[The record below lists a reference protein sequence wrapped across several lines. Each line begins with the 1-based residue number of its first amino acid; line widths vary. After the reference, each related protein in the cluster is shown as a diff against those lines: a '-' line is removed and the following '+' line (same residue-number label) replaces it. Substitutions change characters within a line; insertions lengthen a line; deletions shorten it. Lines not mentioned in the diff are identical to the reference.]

1 MNPAEGKKRS
11 LEIITSGKTI
21 AEKILSRAS
30 GCNVRAGDIA
40 ICSPDY
46 TMGTDGSIP
55 MAMEYL
61 RLMHGDGPL
70 PAPYLAERVL
80 FAFDHYGPSSGEAA
94 LALQALA
101 RGYAHAHGIRS
112 FETGE
117 GIGHQRMVESG
128 MVLPGLLVA
137 GADSHASTYGA
148 LNAFGT
154 GIGSSDLAGVMRC
167 GQLWLRVPQTMR
179 VTLQG
184 RLQEHV
190 SAKDLALALARRLGT
205 DGANYLAMEFD
216 GQGVATLDMDDR
228 IVLANMS
235 VEMGAKAGLFPC
247 DAVTETYLDGRSDA
261 AFEAVG
267 ADASAF
273 YKTSITLDM
282 SRVRPQVALPHRVD
296 HVIDLADAPETPIDM
311 VYLGTCTGGR
321 TKDYREA
328 LEVLRAGGGLAPGV
342 SLIVTPA
349 SAAVEAELEATG
361 MLAEFAALGAEM
373 NPPGC
378 GACCGT
384 SGRIPQAGQRIVST
398 ANRNFKGRMGNP
410 EALIYLASPKSCAAA
425 ATRGALVDP
434 GAIGR

>member
-1 MNPAEGKKRS
+1 VNPTGGEKTS
-11 LEIITSGKTI
+11 LEITTRGKTI

-30 GCNVRAGDIA
+30 GCDVRAGDIA
-40 ICSPDY
+40 VCLPDY

-61 RLMHGDGPL
+61 QLIHGDGPL
-70 PAPYLAERVL
+70 PAPYCAKRVV
-80 FAFDHYGPSSGEAA
+80 FAFDHYGPSSGGGA
-94 LALQALA
+94 LALQAQA
-101 RGYAHAHGIRS
+101 RSYAHAHGIRS
-112 FETGE
+112 FEAGD
-117 GIGHQRMVESG
+117 GIGHQRMMECG
-128 MVLPGLLVA
+128 LVLPGRLVA

-154 GIGSSDLAGVMRC
+154 GIGSSDLAGVMLC
-167 GQLWLRVPQTMR
+167 GQLWFRVPHTMR
-179 VTLQG
+179 VILQG
-184 RLQEHV
+184 RLKEHV
-190 SAKDLALALARRLGT
+190 SAKDLALALARQLGT

-216 GQGVATLDMDDR
+216 GPGVATLDINDR

-247 DAVTETYLDGRSDA
+247 DTVTAAYLNGRSEET
-261 AFEAVG
+261 FEAVS
-267 ADASAF
+267 ADASAY
-273 YKTSITLDM
+273 YKSSITFDM
-282 SRVRPQVALPHRVD
+282 STLRPQVALPHRVD

-321 TKDYREA
+321 SKDYREA
-328 LEVLRAGGGLAPGV
+328 LDVLRAGGGLAPGV

-349 SAAVEAELEATG
+349 SAAIRAELEETG
-361 MLAEFAALGAEM
+361 MLAEFVAFGAEIH
-373 NPPGC
+373 PPGC

-384 SGRIPQAGQRIVST
+384 SGRIPQDGRRIVST

-410 EALIYLASPKSCAAA
+410 EALIYLASPKACAAA